1 MPINM
6 KRLLFLVV
14 LCVSTS
20 AFAGVEGALVRSARS
35 LLNKQSFP
43 KTFGD
48 VGFIDRNIVLEEG
61 YDTWE
66 PVFDSNG
73 RCVSGCA
80 YVGITFEQEKELEK
94 QQTELALSDARERG
108 LIDDEIDATDEE
120 EVVEESQQQQK
131 QNLAPQPVGYH
142 KTETTGKK
150 VAEESQ
156 QQQQKQKPAPQPVGY
171 DKTET
176 TDKKVAEGA
185 GKTKK
190 QKKKKPASKPVD
202 DGKFPY
208 GMPLKGKPR
217 ITSVYGDTTGRDHMH
232 RGIDLSAPIGTNVY
246 ATASGRVVSAGY
258 DNASGKKIKIK
269 HEGGYETVFYHLSQH
284 LVKEGDFVNDGDLIA
299 KTGNTGRSSG
309 PHLHYGISRNGTFID
324 PTKFLGLKN

>member
-1 MPINM
+1 MFLYFEINCDIMPINM

-35 LLNKQSFP
+35 LLSKQSFP

-108 LIDDEIDATDEE
+108 LIDDKIDATDEE
-120 EVVEESQQQQK
+120 E
-131 QNLAPQPVGYH
+131 
-142 KTETTGKK
+142 
-150 VAEESQ
+150 
-156 QQQQKQKPAPQPVGY
+156 
-171 DKTET
+171 
-176 TDKKVAEGA
+176 VAEGA

-190 QKKKKPASKPVD
+190 QKKKKPASKI
-202 DGKFPY
+202 PY

-258 DNASGKKIKIK
+258 DNVSGKKIKIK

-299 KTGNTGRSSG
+299 KTGNTGRSKG

>member
-35 LLNKQSFP
+35 LLSKQSFP

-108 LIDDEIDATDEE
+108 LIDDKIDATDEE
-120 EVVEESQQQQK
+120 E
-131 QNLAPQPVGYH
+131 
-142 KTETTGKK
+142 
-150 VAEESQ
+150 
-156 QQQQKQKPAPQPVGY
+156 
-171 DKTET
+171 
-176 TDKKVAEGA
+176 VAEGA

-208 GMPLKGKPR
+208 GMPLKGKPK

-299 KTGNTGRSSG
+299 KTGNTGRSKG

>member
-35 LLNKQSFP
+35 LLSKQSFP

-120 EVVEESQQQQK
+120 EVAEESQQQQK
-131 QNLAPQPVGYH
+131 QSPAPQPVGYH

-150 VAEESQ
+150 V
-156 QQQQKQKPAPQPVGY
+156 
-171 DKTET
+171 T
-176 TDKKVAEGA
+176 EGA

-217 ITSVYGDTTGRDHMH
+217 ITSVYGDTAGRDHMH

-299 KTGNTGRSSG
+299 KTGNTGRSKG